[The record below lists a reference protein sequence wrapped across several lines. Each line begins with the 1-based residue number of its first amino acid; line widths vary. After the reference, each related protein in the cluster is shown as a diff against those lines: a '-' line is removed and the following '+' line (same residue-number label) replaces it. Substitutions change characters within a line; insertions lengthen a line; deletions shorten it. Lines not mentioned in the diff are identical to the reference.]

1 VLRAQDD
8 AGGSRYELGLG
19 IDLEV
24 PPAGELAALGQ
35 KQVAP
40 GTSPEIAALIASM
53 EPVPEAAD
61 PHGRWLLSACM
72 LPTVHPLDGT
82 KTYVSHLVTHGMV
95 IGETVAGGVTQLAGV
110 WNAPNDSGPDATLVL
125 AHADADAA
133 RAAAGIPAWTVL
145 TGAAEK
151 SAWTAAVAPPAPLV
165 DAARDAAIQIAADAA
180 ATTRATQAL
189 SQVPDELVL
198 TLQVDA
204 TMAGKLA
211 AHDAAATVQLK
222 QLVIA
227 FQRAGVTSILPLWT
241 SANQLLLVLG
251 AVSLPG
257 ASTLLNLDK
266 ATLRWY
272 VVPIAGAPGVV
283 APALG
288 SRTTWSGGQG
298 ISAVV
303 VVAPGRRGTADP
315 RGRIA
320 PFEIRVSAPPSA
332 LLKLEQYEFLMNLF
346 DRAHPLGV
354 VVNTRLLRKQIDGD
368 GDGIA
373 EPLSAVLSRTYRT
386 FRQPRRSPI
395 AP

>member
-1 VLRAQDD
+1 
-8 AGGSRYELGLG
+8 
-19 IDLEV
+19 
-24 PPAGELAALGQ
+24 
-35 KQVAP
+35 
-40 GTSPEIAALIASM
+40 
-53 EPVPEAAD
+53 
-61 PHGRWLLSACM
+61 
-72 LPTVHPLDGT
+72 
-82 KTYVSHLVTHGMV
+82 
-95 IGETVAGGVTQLAGV
+95 
-110 WNAPNDSGPDATLVL
+110 
-125 AHADADAA
+125 
-133 RAAAGIPAWTVL
+133 
-145 TGAAEK
+145 
-151 SAWTAAVAPPAPLV
+151 
-165 DAARDAAIQIAADAA
+165 
-180 ATTRATQAL
+180 
-189 SQVPDELVL
+189 
-198 TLQVDA
+198 
-204 TMAGKLA
+204 MAGKLA